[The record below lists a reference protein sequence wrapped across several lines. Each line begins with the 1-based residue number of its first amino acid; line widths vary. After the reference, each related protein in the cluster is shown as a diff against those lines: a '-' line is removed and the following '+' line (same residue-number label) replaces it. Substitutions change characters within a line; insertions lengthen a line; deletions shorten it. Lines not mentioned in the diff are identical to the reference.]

1 MSTWSDAPTSANKL
15 RQSYL
20 KGFLDVSG
28 GGILVRADNSLNFY
42 TTAGFGGNAAVSSFA
57 IDATNIKVIDAGS
70 GDLVSFGTNKLSYI
84 SDLNENVKAA
94 FADIRSY
101 LDGNSKSSNTDTE
114 KLNVDTDAKIG
125 GNLNVGGNAFFDQQV
140 AIAGNLNIAQNLVT
154 KGNGY
159 FGGNLEVAGS
169 QTINMNLYVK
179 GDTFLNGR
187 VFITQDA
194 SFHSNIACYGE
205 ITSAGTISTAVDLSA
220 NGALKVAGTSNLA
233 GAATLGSTLAVASA
247 ATLSSTLAVTGASTF
262 TGAVQA
268 NSTLTVTGAIQG
280 NSTLTT
286 TGAIQGNSTLTVT
299 GAIQGNSTLTT
310 TGAIQGNSTLAITST
325 SAFGGK
331 ATISSGG
338 LEVTGATTLNSALTV
353 LGAVDISNTLLVTGA
368 VDMSNTLAVSG
379 AIQGNSTLAI
389 ASTSAFGAKATISA
403 GGLEVTGATKLNN
416 ALQVVQAV
424 TMDSTLAVT
433 GTSTFNDNITL
444 LNTKKFTCGDLY
456 IENDKI
462 GATAND
468 LVIDVVDGKKVHITG
483 DLQIDGSFNFLGS
496 ITQTNVNINVTD
508 ELFITSDGPLPTM
521 VALQNN
527 NASDIA
533 GFYYDSSASTPVM
546 VIGKDNAVC
555 VNKATA
561 TAGIAFDVSGAS
573 QFSGKMSLLNDLSL
587 NGAAVISGTTDMK
600 SLVTASA
607 GLTVSSGNV
616 GVTTGNV
623 AVTAGTLTVTAGETN
638 IYTLKVRH
646 TSTFDNVATF
656 SNGLI
661 IASGYYIDQW

>member
-1 MSTWSDAPTSANKL
+1 MSTWLDAPSNANKL

-57 IDATNIKVIDAGS
+57 IDATNIKVVDASS
-70 GDLVSFGTNKLSYI
+70 GNLVSFATNKLSYM
-84 SDLNENVKAA
+84 SDLDENVKAA

-101 LDGNSKSSNTDTE
+101 LTGNSKSSNTDTE

-125 GNLNVGGNAFFDQQV
+125 GNLNVGGNAYFDQQV

-187 VFITQDA
+187 VFVTQDA

-233 GAATLGSTLAVASA
+233 GAATLGNTLSVAGA
-247 ATLSSTLAVTGASTF
+247 ATLQSTLAVTGASTF

-268 NSTLTVTGAIQG
+268 NSTVTA
-280 NSTLTT
+280 S
-286 TGAIQGNSTLTVT
+286 
-299 GAIQGNSTLTT
+299 
-310 TGAIQGNSTLAITST
+310 GAIQGNSTLAITST
-325 SAFGGK
+325 STFGDK
-331 ATISSGG
+331 ATISAGG
-338 LEVTGATTLNSALTV
+338 LEVTGATTLNSALT
-353 LGAVDISNTLLVTGA
+353 AIGA
-368 VDMSNTLAVSG
+368 VDMSNTLTVAGQSNLN
-379 AIQGNSTLAI
+379 GNVVLA
-389 ASTSAFGAKATISA
+389 SNKR
-403 GGLEVTGATKLNN
+403 
-416 ALQVVQAV
+416 
-424 TMDSTLAVT
+424 
-433 GTSTFNDNITL
+433 
-444 LNTKKFTCGDLY
+444 FTCGDLY
-456 IENDKI
+456 VENDKI

-468 LVIDVVDGKKVHITG
+468 LVIDVAANQKVHITG

-496 ITQTNVNINVTD
+496 VTQTNVNINVTD
-508 ELFITSDGPLPTM
+508 ELYITSDGPLPTM

-527 NASDIA
+527 NTTDIA
-533 GFYYDSSASTPVM
+533 AFYYDSSASTPVM
-546 VIGKDNAVC
+546 VVGKNNAVC
-555 VNKATA
+555 VNKTQAT
-561 TAGIAFDVSGAS
+561 TDMAFDVSGQS

-587 NGAAVISGTTDMK
+587 NGAAVINGQTQMK

-616 GVTTGNV
+616 GVTTGD
-623 AVTAGTLTVTAGETN
+623 VTISAGKLTVSTGLTEIQALDVNT
-638 IYTLKVRH
+638 
-646 TSTFDNVATF
+646 TSNFDGIATF
-656 SNGLI
+656 NAGIVLG
-661 IASGYYIDQW
+661 ATFIDQW